1 MRFASLMQLTGADR
15 QRFNSLRRRCPQLP
29 FLDRAQTGE
38 DLQTV
43 TLEEALW
50 MRLMLMLGAGE
61 SSAGISLENAQRLI
75 EKGLSNTQNGF
86 ANKGTISTAG
96 NRNSSKAVQQGQ
108 WNYLYQQQVGNR
120 NSALTDQYGRNNYA
134 VTGQEGRNH
143 TATTIQ
149 TGRNNTSGIAQI
161 GSNHKATT
169 DQLGSNNTAATIQ
182 VGNGQKANTV
192 QTGHGNTSVVIQG
205 GY

>member
-86 ANKGTISTAG
+86 AKGLRELITTPATWIGCVEFEGVTRCGASERWAAHFAG
-96 NRNSSKAVQQGQ
+96 PIDSLSNWMFDAPSEGAAGYRRRCPTRIIGLVNVSAAAEYVLEKADNFGVPVGAWEARSS
-108 WNYLYQQQVGNR
+108 QVGC
-120 NSALTDQYGRNNYA
+120 
-134 VTGQEGRNH
+134 
-143 TATTIQ
+143 
-149 TGRNNTSGIAQI
+149 
-161 GSNHKATT
+161 
-169 DQLGSNNTAATIQ
+169 
-182 VGNGQKANTV
+182 VG
-192 QTGHGNTSVVIQG
+192 
-205 GY
+205 